1 MLQREKSDKIKES
14 FYYFPY
20 SGVKLGPRIML
31 GFHLLLV
38 DSIQGNRIAV
48 E

>member
-1 MLQREKSDKIKES
+1 MLFKKSDMIKET
-14 FYYFPY
+14 FYDFPY
-20 SGVKLGPRIML
+20 TGVKLGPRLML